1 LREHGQ
7 SKSAVLLLVH
17 LREYWYE
24 SDSWLYKWTRDPAR
38 KHQKKGANNFMQ
50 TTFRS
55 TATPVLEIAYEQTG
69 PDTGALI
76 LLFHGFP
83 YDVREYASSS
93 SLLIA
98 CWM

>member
-1 LREHGQ
+1 
-7 SKSAVLLLVH
+7 
-17 LREYWYE
+17 
-24 SDSWLYKWTRDPAR
+24 
-38 KHQKKGANNFMQ
+38 MQ

-55 TATPVLEIAYEQTG
+55 TAAPVLEIADEQTG

>member
-1 LREHGQ
+1 
-7 SKSAVLLLVH
+7 
-17 LREYWYE
+17 
-24 SDSWLYKWTRDPAR
+24 
-38 KHQKKGANNFMQ
+38 MQ
-50 TTFRS
+50 TTFRQ

-69 PDTGALI
+69 LDTEEPI
-76 LLFHGFP
+76 QLLPGFP